1 MEKWT
6 LGKTGMEVSV
16 LGFGAAEI
24 GFRRESPE
32 TVSRLLNAALDVGLN
47 VIDTA
52 ECYNSVPDAP
62 GSEELIGRTVADR
75 RGDYYLLTKVGHTS
89 GLEGQDWDPEMM
101 TRSIE
106 RSLQRLR
113 TDCVDL
119 IQLHTCGE
127 DLLRQGDV
135 IEVLRKARDAGKTRF
150 IGYSGDSRA
159 ALYAVECGAFDTLQT
174 SVSIADQECID
185 LTLPKAQS
193 ANIGVIAKRP
203 VANVAWTLASEQEAK
218 DRYIHPY
225 WSRLQKLAYPFLQGN
240 GPEAVGTT
248 LRFTLTV
255 PGVHTA
261 IVGTSNP
268 NRWAENAAL
277 LERGPLSGDEYRRI
291 RERWQEVAEPGWVGQ
306 G

>member
-1 MEKWT
+1 MEKRT
-6 LGKTGMEVSV
+6 LGKTGMKVSV

-24 GFRRESPE
+24 GFRKESPE
-32 TVSRLLNAALDVGLN
+32 TVSRLLNAALDAGLN

-52 ECYNSVPDAP
+52 ECYDSGPDAP
-62 GSEELIGRTVADR
+62 GSEELIGRTAAHR
-75 RGDYYLLTKVGHTS
+75 RGDYYLLTKVGHTA

-127 DLLRQGDV
+127 DLLRKGDV

-150 IGYSGDSRA
+150 IGYSGDSKA

-174 SVSIADQECID
+174 SVSIGDQECID
-185 LTLPKAQS
+185 LTLPKAR
-193 ANIGVIAKRP
+193 AADMGVIAKRP
-203 VANVAWTLASEQEAK
+203 VANVAWMLKSEQEA
-218 DRYIHPY
+218 RNRFIYPY
-225 WSRLQKLAYPFLQGN
+225 WSRLHKLAYPFLQSG

-268 NRWAENAAL
+268 DRWKENAAL
-277 LERGPLSGDEYRRI
+277 LAAGPLSEEEYRSI
-291 RERWQEVAEPGWVGQ
+291 RERWQEVAEPDWVGQ